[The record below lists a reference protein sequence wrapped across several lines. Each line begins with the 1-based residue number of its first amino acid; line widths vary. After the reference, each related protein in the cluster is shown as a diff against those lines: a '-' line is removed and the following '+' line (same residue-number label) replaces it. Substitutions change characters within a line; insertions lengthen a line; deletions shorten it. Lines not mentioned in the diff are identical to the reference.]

1 MVRRSIGDVAGLYN
15 LLLAL
20 GAISTGVYM
29 LAGMGFFLVIHRNG
43 RGFFLFKIEEC
54 SPLLRSYCLG
64 LAMLRH

>member
-29 LAGMGFFLVIHRNG
+29 LAGMGFF
-43 RGFFLFKIEEC
+43 
-54 SPLLRSYCLG
+54 SSYPPEWQGILPF
-64 LAMLRH
+64 